1 MESSRVH
8 YPNEVEEAVNDMVQ
22 AYVDAELAYSQ
33 AAANAYSETVYLK
46 NFARYFEARAR
57 ELNFFRA
64 QMMRYQ
70 AERGGQIEMPAQRTT
85 QYTFKAAKSAKEM
98 TGVMK
103 QFVEI
108 EKNLEEKWEKFY
120 EVATAM
126 KDAMS
131 AHYAEHYLVKHQNRQ
146 YTKMVRFMN
155 SLEQSAC
162 VYFFDTTMMREE
174 ADEKEEEDECDFF
187 EPTTEQN

>member
-1 MESSRVH
+1 MESSRIN
-8 YPNEVEEAVNDMVQ
+8 YPKEVEETINNMLE

-57 ELNFFRA
+57 ELNYFRS

-70 AERGGQIEMPAQRTT
+70 TERGGQVAISAQRNT
-85 QYTFKAAKSAKEM
+85 QYPFRTVKSVKEM
-98 TGVMK
+98 NQVMR

-108 EKNLEEKWEKFY
+108 ERDLQEMWEKFY
-120 EVATAM
+120 ELTTSM
-126 KDAMS
+126 KDVMS
-131 AHYAEHYLVKHQNRQ
+131 AHYAEHYLMQHQSRQ
-146 YTKMVRFMN
+146 YAKMVRFMN

-162 VYFFDTTMMREE
+162 VYFFDNSMMREE

-187 EPTTEQN
+187 EQATEQN